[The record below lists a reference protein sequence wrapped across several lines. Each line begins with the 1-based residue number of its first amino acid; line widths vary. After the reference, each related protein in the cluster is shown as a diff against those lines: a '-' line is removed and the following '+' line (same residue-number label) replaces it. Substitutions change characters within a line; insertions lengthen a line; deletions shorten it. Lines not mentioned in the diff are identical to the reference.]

1 MEERKDN
8 DRKEIFSERV
18 RAGKRTYF
26 FDVKATRSN
35 DYYLTITES
44 KRRYKDDGYSYEKH
58 KIFLYKED
66 FNKFLK
72 ALNSTVDHVKE
83 ELLPE
88 VDFDK
93 FDRDREAN
101 YLAMNNGNSS
111 ETKNETP
118 TDESATDESATD
130 ESATDETATDEATAD
145 ETTADET
152 TTDETTT
159 DETTTDETSESVIES
174 DKEPVKEPEETSS
187 IESEL
192 KWD

>member
-1 MEERKDN
+1 VEGNKDN

-44 KRRYKDDGYSYEKH
+44 KRRYENDSYTYEKH

-72 ALNSTVDHVKE
+72 ALNSTVNHVKE

-93 FDRDREAN
+93 FDRDREENFKARE
-101 YLAMNNGNSS
+101 NG
-111 ETKNETP
+111 TP
-118 TDESATDESATD
+118 SESASVAAAEPDSLPDTKLDDISPVESD
-130 ESATDETATDEATAD
+130 GESSPEQED
-145 ETTADET
+145 TTA
-152 TTDETTT
+152 
-159 DETTTDETSESVIES
+159 IEN
-174 DKEPVKEPEETSS
+174 
-187 IESEL
+187 EL

>member
-1 MEERKDN
+1 MEENKDN

-44 KRRYKDDGYSYEKH
+44 KRRYQNDTYTYEKH

-66 FNKFLK
+66 FNKFMK
-72 ALNSTVDHVKE
+72 AFNTTVDYVKE
-83 ELLPE
+83 ELLPD

-93 FDRDREAN
+93 FDREREEN
-101 YLAMNNGNSS
+101 YKARDNGSSS
-111 ETKNETP
+111 ELDNVASTEPESTP
-118 TDESATDESATD
+118 TT
-130 ESATDETATDEATAD
+130 
-145 ETTADET
+145 
-152 TTDETTT
+152 
-159 DETTTDETSESVIES
+159 ES
-174 DKEPVKEPEETSS
+174 DTESDTDTDSADSVAAEESKDDSTV
-187 IESEL
+187 ENEL